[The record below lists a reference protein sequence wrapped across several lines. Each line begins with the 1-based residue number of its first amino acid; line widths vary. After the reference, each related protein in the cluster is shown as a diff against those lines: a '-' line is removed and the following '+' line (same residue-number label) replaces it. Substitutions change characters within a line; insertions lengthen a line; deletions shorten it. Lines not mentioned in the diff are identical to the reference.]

1 MTNAAGRVTLE
12 PAGAQKV
19 DLGVSRGT
27 VAWAPPSRMDKQL
40 NDMNRSSRFF
50 LARQSAALTS
60 LAVMVALEATRLAS
74 AAPAAAGTNP
84 TPRLNIQETP
94 INRELKAAT
103 SVAPVVKK
111 VAPSVVNIYSTLTVR
126 ERPNPLLSDPF
137 FRRFFGGDAEGQ
149 SQPRTRREQ
158 SLGSGVIVS
167 PDGYIL
173 TANHVVEGADKVK
186 VALASGEK
194 EFDAKIIGTDSATD
208 TAVLKVD
215 GKNLPAVTIADSDK
229 LEVGDVVLAIGNP
242 FGVGQTVTMGIVSG
256 LGRGGFGI
264 NNYENFIQTDAAINL
279 GNSGGPLVDA
289 EGRLVG
295 INTWIIS
302 GSGGSQ
308 GLGFAVPI
316 NMARYAMERLIR
328 EGKVTRG
335 YLGLELQPEMT
346 PELAKQFNLPGIDGA
361 LVTKVEAESPAA
373 RAGFVEGDFVV
384 EFNGQ
389 KVKDMRHLRLMVS
402 ETLPGRKVTLKV
414 VRNGSQK
421 TLMATLEEMP
431 NEQLASRGQDRP
443 AKRSKSNTDS
453 LDGVEV
459 TDLDAQARREAG
471 VPRNIHGA
479 LVTNVD
485 QDSNAADAGLRA
497 GDVIVGINRQP
508 VRNADEAV
516 ALSDKAKGERILL
529 RIWRGGDGGGGVLW
543 LPVDNTKR
551 K

>member
-1 MTNAAGRVTLE
+1 M
-12 PAGAQKV
+12 
-19 DLGVSRGT
+19 SRI
-27 VAWAPPSRMDKQL
+27 SRL
-40 NDMNRSSRFF
+40 FF
-50 LARQSAALTS
+50 TMRSAALS
-60 LAVMVALEATRLAS
+60 RLVVFIALQMAWPAV
-74 AAPAAAGTNP
+74 AAPAAGRTNP
-84 TPRLNIQETP
+84 APKLTIQETP
-94 INRELKAAT
+94 INRDIKAAT
-103 SVAPVVKK
+103 SMAPVVKK
-111 VAPSVVNIYSTLTVR
+111 VAPSVVNIYSTVTIR
-126 ERPNPLLSDPF
+126 ERPNPLLNDPI
-137 FRRFFGGDAEGQ
+137 FRRFFGDDSGGE

-194 EFDAKIIGTDSATD
+194 EFDAKIIGNDPATD

-215 GKNLPAVTIADSDK
+215 GKNLPAITIADSDK

-264 NNYENFIQTDAAINL
+264 NIYENFIQTDAAINL

-302 GSGGSQ
+302 RSGGSQ
-308 GLGFAVPI
+308 GLGFAVPVS
-316 NMARYAMERLIR
+316 MARFVMERLIS

-335 YLGLELQPEMT
+335 YLGLGLQPEMT
-346 PELAKQFNLPGIDGA
+346 PDLAKEFNLPNMNGA
-361 LVTKVEAESPAA
+361 LVTKVEPDSPAA
-373 RAGFVEGDFVV
+373 KAGFKEADFIA
-384 EFNGQ
+384 EFNGHQ
-389 KVKDMRHLRLMVS
+389 VKDDRQLSLLVS
-402 ETLPGRKVTLKV
+402 QTAPGKTVKLKV
-414 VRNGSQK
+414 LRDGK
-421 TLMATLEEMP
+421 EKILTATLGELPRELLARSGQAQP
-431 NEQLASRGQDRP
+431 NERG
-443 AKRSKSNTDS
+443 KSEKDA

-459 TDLDAQARREAG
+459 ADLGAQARREAG
-471 VPRNIHGA
+471 VPENMRGA

-485 QDSNAADAGLRA
+485 QDSNAADGGLRA
-497 GDVIVGINRQP
+497 GDVIVEINRQP

-516 ALSDKAKGERILL
+516 ALSEKAKSDRIRL
-529 RIWRGGDGGGGVLW
+529 RVWRGGEGRGGMLF
-543 LPVDNTKR
+543 LSVDNTKR

>member
-1 MTNAAGRVTLE
+1 MNRISEFFFTMRPAALSSLVVFIALQMGS
-12 PAGAQKV
+12 PAG
-19 DLGVSRGT
+19 
-27 VAWAPPSRMDKQL
+27 
-40 NDMNRSSRFF
+40 
-50 LARQSAALTS
+50 
-60 LAVMVALEATRLAS
+60 
-74 AAPAAAGTNP
+74 AAPAAAKANP
-84 TPRLNIQETP
+84 APRLTVQETP
-94 INRELKAAT
+94 INRDLKAAT

-111 VAPSVVNIYSTLTVR
+111 VAPSVVTIYSTVTIR
-126 ERPNPLLSDPF
+126 ERPNPLFNDPF
-137 FRRFFGGDAEGQ
+137 FRRFFGDDSGSQ
-149 SQPRTRREQ
+149 SQPRKHREQ

-167 PDGYIL
+167 SDGYIL
-173 TANHVVEGADKVK
+173 TANHVVEGADEVK

-194 EFDAKIIGTDSATD
+194 EFNAKVIGTDPATD

-215 GKNLPAVTIADSDK
+215 GKSLPAITIADSDK
-229 LEVGDVVLAIGNP
+229 LEVGDVVLAVGNP
-242 FGVGQTVTMGIVSG
+242 FGVGQTVTMGIVSA

-316 NMARYAMERLIR
+316 NMARYAMERLIS

-335 YLGLELQPEMT
+335 YLGVMIQDVT
-346 PELAKQFNLPGIDGA
+346 PELANEFKLKEPTGA
-361 LVTKVEAESPAA
+361 LVGDVVPKGPADK
-373 RAGFVEGDFVV
+373 AGFKDGDVV
-384 EFNGQ
+384 LDYNGK
-389 KVKDMRHLRLMVS
+389 KVLDSRRLRLAVA
-402 ETLPGRKVTLKV
+402 ETRPGSNVPVKILRDGKE
-414 VRNGSQK
+414 K
-421 TLMATLEEMP
+421 TLTATLGEIPKEV
-431 NEQLASRGQDRP
+431 LARSGQGRPGERGQ
-443 AKRSKSNTDS
+443 SKTDA

-459 TDLDAQARREAG
+459 TDLDAQARREAD
-471 VPRNIHGA
+471 VPSNVRGA

-497 GDVIVGINRQP
+497 GDVVIEINRQP

-516 ALSDKAKGERILL
+516 ALSEKAKGDRILL
-529 RIWRGGDGGGGVLW
+529 RVWRRGEGGGGMLY
-543 LPVDNTKR
+543 LTVDNTKR

>member
-40 NDMNRSSRFF
+40 NDMNRISRFS

-60 LAVMVALEATRLAS
+60 LAVLVALEAASLAS

-126 ERPNPLLSDPF
+126 ERPNPLFSDPF

-346 PELAKQFNLPGIDGA
+346 PELAKQFNLPSINGA
-361 LVTKVEAESPAA
+361 LVTKVEPDSPAGK
-373 RAGFVEGDFVV
+373 AGFEEGDFVT

-389 KVKDMRHLRLMVS
+389 PVKDMRHLRLMVS
-402 ETLPGRKVTLKV
+402 QTVPGKKVTLKL
-414 VRNGSQK
+414 VRNGKEK
-421 TLMATLEEMP
+421 TLTATLGEIPREA
-431 NEQLASRGQDRP
+431 LARSNSAQPRGRGE
-443 AKRSKSNTDS
+443 SKTDA

-471 VPRNIHGA
+471 VPGNIRGA
-479 LVTNVD
+479 LVTAVEP
-485 QDSNAADAGLRA
+485 DSNAAEAELRA

-508 VRNADEAV
+508 VHNADEAV

-529 RIWRGGDGGGGVLW
+529 RIWRGGEGGGGILW
-543 LPVDNTKR
+543 LSVDNTKR